1 MGHCGM
7 SVLVGDGPN
16 SKNPAP
22 FSDFF
27 LIFFFFFFFFRVTPT
42 AYGGSQARGQT
53 GAIAASLWHRHSN
66 ARSKPRL

>member
-27 LIFFFFFFFFRVTPT
+27 LIAVP
-42 AYGGSQARGQT
+42 
-53 GAIAASLWHRHSN
+53 WHMEI
-66 ARSKPRL
+66 PRPGIEAEPELQLMP